1 MKESDDFEVALEK
14 ERDRL
19 EKLDSLASVLK
30 SECERQSVAL
40 GKVETRLAGLETTD
54 SGMGPQD
61 IQRTSAE
68 IHSEIKVHNCLFQLS
83 VFCGLCYTHM

>member
-1 MKESDDFEVALEK
+1 MKESDEFEAALQK

-40 GKVETRLAGLETTD
+40 GSVETRLVGLETTD

-68 IHSEIKVHNCLFQLS
+68 IHSEIKVHISSISSFL
-83 VFCGLCYTHM
+83 LCFVL